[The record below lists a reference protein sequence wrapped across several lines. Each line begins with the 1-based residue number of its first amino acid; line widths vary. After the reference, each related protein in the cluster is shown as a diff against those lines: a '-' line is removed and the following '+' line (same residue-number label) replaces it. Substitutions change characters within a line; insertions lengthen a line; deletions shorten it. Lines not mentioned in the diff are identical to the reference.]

1 MSYRGR
7 GWGGRKC
14 LDHNKLISSRKINI
28 ANIKIKCA
36 CIIKLYGFYI
46 QLFLLL
52 QICLADKVRY
62 IVSPSESDTQIA
74 FLISKGFADF
84 AMLDYS
90 MHVTLFL
97 CKHYIEEKILS
108 DVVVVHCVL

>member
-1 MSYRGR
+1 MKY
-7 GWGGRKC
+7 
-14 LDHNKLISSRKINI
+14 
-28 ANIKIKCA
+28 
-36 CIIKLYGFYI
+36 
-46 QLFLLL
+46 
-52 QICLADKVRY
+52 V
-62 IVSPSESDTQIA
+62 VSPYESDVQIA

-108 DVVVVHCVL
+108 DVVHCVL